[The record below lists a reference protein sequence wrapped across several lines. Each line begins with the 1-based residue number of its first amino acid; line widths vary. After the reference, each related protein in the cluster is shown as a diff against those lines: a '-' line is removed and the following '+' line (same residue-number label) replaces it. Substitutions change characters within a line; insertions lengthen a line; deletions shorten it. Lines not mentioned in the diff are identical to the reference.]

1 MPIDSVILTDN
12 AAQRARLESLAGRLT
27 DAELGRDLGD
37 GWTVAVALCHLAF
50 WDRRAVLVLERW
62 ERDGTLPDNPEPDLL
77 NDALVAEWQLVPPRR
92 AAALAVAAAQAV
104 DHVIERLDARVA
116 DAIRGRGE
124 EWRLRRAAHRREH
137 LDQIDQ
143 ALRG

>member
-12 AAQRARLESLAGRLT
+12 AAQRARLESLAGRLS
-27 DAELGRDLGD
+27 DAELERDLGG

-104 DHVIERLDARVA
+104 DHVIERLDARVS